1 MPGRNEIVTS
11 SAGPPWWDDHM
22 RWGRAVTGSVVVLLA
37 GGVLSGCGAQNGAA
51 ASCAGTSIDLGDSDL
66 RPGGTVDL
74 HVDWLYRDCEDT
86 GGTFR
91 ASDDVTVTITPAS
104 TGAPVLLGRPTPT
117 GEQFTVA
124 GRFDL
129 PDDLPVGDAVLD
141 VSSHDGEGSGAS
153 LPVTIS
159 ADDAG

>member
-1 MPGRNEIVTS
+1 MQS
-11 SAGPPWWDDHM
+11 
-22 RWGRAVTGSVVVLLA
+22 
-37 GGVLSGCGAQNGAA
+37 GAA

-74 HVDWLYRDCEDT
+74 HADWLSRDCEDG

-104 TGAPVLLGRPTPT
+104 TGDPVLLGRPTPQ

-129 PDDLPVGDAVLD
+129 PDALPVGDAVLD
-141 VSSHDGEGSGAS
+141 VSSHDGDGSGAS

-159 ADDAG
+159 ADGAR